1 MTGSE
6 VRPVIAVLMDY
17 EAEGSFS
24 SRPHY
29 ALRLGYFEA
38 IERAGGVP
46 VALPYLE
53 NSSEAHLDMVQG
65 VVLPG
70 GMYPF
75 PASFYGEKPDSSDRA
90 ENLHPRV
97 AFEMDF
103 TRRIL
108 ARTLP
113 VLGICA
119 GMQVLA
125 AVMGAVM
132 LRDVHAAHDTT
143 IDHLNE
149 KPAEQFAHSVS
160 VVPDT
165 LLHRITG
172 LTEMQVNTAHREGIV
187 DTPGIEGLVINA
199 RAPDGV
205 IEGLEI
211 PAIDFA
217 LGVQWHPEFFLDTGS
232 PHLALF
238 EALVAAAGG
247 SLLAGTKDG
256 LAAGRVT

>member
-1 MTGSE
+1 MTRSKD
-6 VRPVIAVLMDY
+6 RPTIAVLMDY

-53 NSSEAHLDMVQG
+53 GSMEAYLDMADG

-75 PASFYGEKPDSSDRA
+75 PATYYGETPSRV
-90 ENLHPRV
+90 EPVYPRV

-108 ARTLP
+108 ARDLP

-125 AVMGAVM
+125 AVMDAVM
-132 LRDVHAAHDTT
+132 LRDVHAAYNTT

-149 KPAEQFAHSVS
+149 KPAEEFAHVVS
-160 VVPDT
+160 IAPDT

-172 LTEMQVNTAHREGIV
+172 LSEMHVNTAHREGIMDTP
-187 DTPGIEGLVINA
+187 DTPGLVFNA

-211 PAIDFA
+211 TGQRFA
-217 LGVQWHPEFFLDTGS
+217 LGVQWHPEFFLGAGN

-238 EALVAAAGG
+238 EALVETAGG
-247 SLLAGTKDG
+247 TSMAETRT
-256 LAAGRVT
+256 GRVA